1 LWCKR
6 LDFIFQDGRWHFS
19 NTSWYHPITTLSV
32 CMKANLT
39 NRVRSRWSIAFQSLA
54 ATGRVGAAQL
64 QFEAAKAG
72 FSSERVARSKS
83 RVRTRISCSWV
94 LKGNFEIW
102 LILAR
107 ALLVFYLCFPLYWI
121 EISLDFKRLFYV
133 KKFYWYSIKTFIKSK
148 GWQKYSYPQWTR
160 SR

>member
-39 NRVRSRWSIAFQSLA
+39 NRVRSRWSIAIQSLA

-64 QFEAAKAG
+64 RFEAAKAG

-107 ALLVFYLCFPLYWI
+107 ALLVFYAFLCIGLRFHWI
-121 EISLDFKRLFYV
+121 LKDFFMLKN
-133 KKFYWYSIKTFIKSK
+133 SIGI
-148 GWQKYSYPQWTR
+148 Q
-160 SR
+160 SRHL